1 MNRLRTRLFLKFPDG
16 QVKPSDLEI
25 ELPQRFTG
33 FPGKPLAADH
43 RPVFQTIAYFPGILD
58 AEGFAFRSWST
69 LEAVLGVMASIRA
82 FWKDFEKSGGKVFL
96 AMVDD
101 EDVPN
106 LEEPLRAK
114 DFFVL

>member
-1 MNRLRTRLFLKFPDG
+1 MNRLRTRLFLKSADG
-16 QVKPSDLEI
+16 QLKPSDLEI

-43 RPVFQTIAYFPGILD
+43 QPVYQAIAYLPGVLD
-58 AEGFAFRSWST
+58 AEGFAFRARST
-69 LEAVLGVMASIRA
+69 LEAMVGVMASVRA
-82 FWKDFEKSGGKVFL
+82 FWKDFEKAGGRVFM

-106 LEEPLRAK
+106 LEEPLRIK

>member
-16 QVKPSDLEI
+16 QLKPSDLEI

-43 RPVFQTIAYFPGILD
+43 PPVYQAIAYFPGVLD
-58 AEGFAFRSWST
+58 AEGFAARAWST
-69 LEAVLGVMASIRA
+69 LEAMTGVMASVGA

-96 AMVDD
+96 AMAND
-101 EDVPN
+101 ENVPN
-106 LEEPLRAK
+106 LE
-114 DFFVL
+114 

>member
-16 QVKPSDLEI
+16 QLQPSDLEI

-33 FPGKPLAADH
+33 FPGKPLAAEH
-43 RPVFQTIAYFPGILD
+43 RPVYQAIAHFPGVLD

-69 LEAVLGVMASIRA
+69 LEAMVGVMASVRA
-82 FWKDFEKSGGKVFL
+82 FWKDFEKAGGKVYL
-96 AMVDD
+96 AMVDN
-101 EDVPN
+101 EDAPN
-106 LEEPLRAK
+106 LEEPVRIK